1 MTQARI
7 RLTPEL
13 ADLSRSAW
21 EELIREAN
29 LGTEASEIARR
40 YYINKECQIDIA
52 IDKNTDRTQIS
63 RIISNSRRKMLLTL
77 QKNILQTDMSLTT
90 LFLLAR

>member
-13 ADLSRSAW
+13 AELSRSAW
-21 EELIREAN
+21 EELITEAN
-29 LGTEASEIARR
+29 LGTETSEIARR
-40 YYINKECQIDIA
+40 YFINKECQIDIA

-63 RIISNSRRKMLLTL
+63 RVLGKAKRKIEMTF
-77 QKNILQTDMSLTT
+77 QKTYKIYN
-90 LFLLAR
+90 

>member
-13 ADLSRSAW
+13 ANLSRSAW
-21 EELIREAN
+21 EELITEAN
-29 LGTEASEIARR
+29 LGIEGADIARR
-40 YYINKECQIDIA
+40 YFINHECQIDIA

-63 RIISNSRRKMLLTL
+63 RVVGKAKRKIEMTF
-77 QKNILQTDMSLTT
+77 QKTYNIYN
-90 LFLLAR
+90 

>member
-13 ADLSRSAW
+13 ANLSRSAW
-21 EELIREAN
+21 EELIYEAN
-29 LGTEASEIARR
+29 LGTEGSEIARR
-40 YYINKECQIDIA
+40 YFINKECQIDIA

-63 RIISNSRRKMLLTL
+63 RIIGNARRRLIATY
-77 QKNILQTDMSLTT
+77 QKNIPN
-90 LFLLAR
+90 